1 MSGVVGAHAAREER
15 VDGLT
20 RVGNFLPVGVL
31 YKVEEGLAPLV
42 DAEV

>member
-1 MSGVVGAHAAREER
+1 MSGVVGAHAARGER

-20 RVGNFLPVGVL
+20 RVGNSPPVGVL
-31 YKVEEGLAPLV
+31 YKGEEGLAPLV